1 MKKKFFKTTAV
12 LLVVLLVAVTTLM
25 VSCRK
30 KEEVPSVIKIG
41 ASVSLSGNLARFG
54 DMVKSGYELWAEKVN
69 EQGGIKV
76 GGKKMKVEIVYYDDQ
91 SDNQTSAKLTEKLI
105 TEDKVQFLLGPF
117 GSGPTFATTAIA
129 EKYNII
135 TMATLANAT
144 NIYERGFQNVYAVLA
159 PATRILSSFV
169 DMLAAQSP
177 APKKVA
183 IIFPNDNFPGA
194 VAKGAEAYAKQKGFE
209 VVYIEEY
216 TKGVKDLSSTIL
228 KIKKSG
234 AEVLMGS
241 GYLEEAILTVRQ
253 LDEQKVK
260 LKAIGFT
267 TGPELK
273 DFTDNLGDSAN
284 NIFGVSWWM
293 PQMNYSDSLFGSASD
308 YAKLYEQKFGEGL
321 SYQAAAASQGGLL
334 LQTAIE
340 KAGSL
345 ETDKVREALRSYSG
359 STFWGPTSWD
369 SSGQNMAGATVTF
382 QIQDGVIQTVFPPE
396 AGQTKPIYPMP

>member
-1 MKKKFFKTTAV
+1 
-12 LLVVLLVAVTTLM
+12 
-25 VSCRK
+25 
-30 KEEVPSVIKIG
+30 
-41 ASVSLSGNLARFG
+41 
-54 DMVKSGYELWAEKVN
+54 
-69 EQGGIKV
+69 
-76 GGKKMKVEIVYYDDQ
+76 
-91 SDNQTSAKLTEKLI
+91 
-105 TEDKVQFLLGPF
+105 
-117 GSGPTFATTAIA
+117 
-129 EKYNII
+129 
-135 TMATLANAT
+135 
-144 NIYERGFQNVYAVLA
+144 
-159 PATRILSSFV
+159 
-169 DMLAAQSP
+169 
-177 APKKVA
+177 VA
-183 IIFPNDNFPGA
+183 IIYPNDNFPAA
-194 VAKGAEAYAKQKGFE
+194 VAKGANEYAKQKGFD

-228 KIKKSG
+228 KIKNSG

-253 LDEQKVK
+253 LKEQKVN

-273 DFTDNLGDSAN
+273 DFTDNLGSDAD

-345 ETDKVREALRSYSG
+345 DADKVRAALRSYSS
-359 STFWGPTSWD
+359 STFWGPTKWD
-369 SSGQNMAGATVTF
+369 PTGQNMAGATVTF
-382 QIQDGVIQTVFPPE
+382 QIQDGVIKTVWPPE
-396 AGQTKPIYPMP
+396 AGQADPIYPTP

>member
-1 MKKKFFKTTAV
+1 MRNKFF
-12 LLVVLLVAVTTLM
+12 TTLAL
-25 VSCRK
+25 VTALVLAGGAVFAGGQP
-30 KEEVPSVIKIG
+30 EPVEPEVIKIG

-54 DMVKSGYELWAEKVN
+54 NMVKSGYELWAEQVN
-69 EQGGIKV
+69 AQGGIDV
-76 GGKKMKVEIVYYDDQ
+76 GGKKLPVEIIYYDDQ

-144 NIYERGFQNVYAVLA
+144 NIYDRGFQNVFSVLA
-159 PATRILSSFV
+159 PATRIFSSFI

-177 APKKVA
+177 KPTKVA
-183 IIFPNDNFPGA
+183 IIYPNDNFPAA
-194 VAKGAEAYAKQKGFE
+194 VAKGAEAYAKEKGFN

-216 TKGVKDLSSTIL
+216 PKGVKDLSSTIL
-228 KIKKSG
+228 KIKNSG

-253 LDEQKVK
+253 LNEQKVR

-273 DFTDNLGDSAN
+273 DFTDNLGEDADY
-284 NIFGVSWWM
+284 IYGVSWWM
-293 PQMNYSDSLFGSASD
+293 PQMNYSDPLFGSASD
-308 YAKLYEQKFGEGL
+308 YADLYAKKFGEGL
-321 SYQAAAASQGGLL
+321 SYQAAGASQGGLL
-334 LQTAIE
+334 LQMAIE

-359 STFWGPTSWD
+359 STFWGPTKWD
-369 SSGQNMAGATVTF
+369 ASGQNTAGATVTF
-382 QIQDGVIQTVFPPE
+382 QIQDGVIKTVFPPE
-396 AGQTKPIYPMP
+396 AGQEKPIYPMP

>member
-1 MKKKFFKTTAV
+1 MKNKFFKTLAFLMALVLAGGAV
-12 LLVVLLVAVTTLM
+12 FAGGQP
-25 VSCRK
+25 
-30 KEEVPSVIKIG
+30 EPPEPEVIKIG

-54 DMVKSGYELWAEKVN
+54 NMVKSGYELWAEQVN
-69 EQGGIKV
+69 AEGGIDV
-76 GGKKMKVEIVYYDDQ
+76 GGKKLPVEIVYYDDQ

-144 NIYERGFQNVYAVLA
+144 NIYDRGFQNVYAVLA
-159 PATRILSSFV
+159 PATRIFSSFI

-177 APKKVA
+177 RPRKVA
-183 IIFPNDNFPGA
+183 IIYPNDNFPGA
-194 VAKGAEAYAKQKGFE
+194 VAKGAEAYAKEKGFE
-209 VVYIEEY
+209 VAYIEEY
-216 TKGVKDLSSTIL
+216 PKGVKDLSSTIL
-228 KIKKSG
+228 KIKNSG

-253 LDEQKVK
+253 LNEQKVS

-273 DFTDNLGDSAN
+273 DFTDNLGEEADY
-284 NIFGVSWWM
+284 IYGVSWWM
-293 PQMNYSDSLFGSASD
+293 PQMNYSDDLFGSASD
-308 YAKLYEQKFGEGL
+308 YADLYAEKYGEGL

-334 LQTAIE
+334 LQMAIE

-359 STFWGPTSWD
+359 STFWGPTRWD
-369 SSGQNMAGATVTF
+369 STGQNMAGATVTF
-382 QIQDGVIQTVFPPE
+382 QIQNGVIKTVFPPE
-396 AGQTKPIYPMP
+396 AGQAKPVYPMP

>member
-1 MKKKFFKTTAV
+1 MKNKFFTTVAV
-12 LLVVLLVAVTTLM
+12 LLAFLLTAGTLFAGGQT
-25 VSCRK
+25 
-30 KEEVPSVIKIG
+30 ETEAPDIIKIG
-41 ASVSLSGNLARFG
+41 ASISLSGNLARFG
-54 DMVKSGYELWAEKVN
+54 NMVKSGYELWAEQVN
-69 EQGGIKV
+69 AQGGIDV
-76 GGKKMKVEIVYYDDQ
+76 GGKKMPVEIVYYDDQ
-91 SDNQTSAKLTEKLI
+91 SDNQTAVKLTEKLI
-105 TEDKVQFLLGPF
+105 TEDKIQFLLGPF

-135 TMATLANAT
+135 TIATLANAT
-144 NIYERGFQNVYAVLA
+144 NIYDRGFQNVFAVLA
-159 PATRILSSFV
+159 PATRIFSSFI

-177 APKKVA
+177 KPAKVA
-183 IIFPNDNFPGA
+183 IIYPNDNFPAA
-194 VAKGAEAYAKQKGFE
+194 VAKGANEYAKQKGFD

-228 KIKKSG
+228 KIKNSG

-253 LDEQKVK
+253 LKEQKVN

-273 DFTDNLGDSAN
+273 DFTDNLGSDAD

-345 ETDKVREALRSYSG
+345 DADKVRAALRSYSS
-359 STFWGPTSWD
+359 STFWGPTKWD
-369 SSGQNMAGATVTF
+369 STGQNMAGATVTF
-382 QIQDGVIQTVFPPE
+382 QIQDGVIKTVWPPE
-396 AGQTKPIYPMP
+396 AGQADPIYPTP

>member
-1 MKKKFFKTTAV
+1 MKHKFFAV
-12 LLVVLLVAVTTLM
+12 ISVLM
-25 VSCRK
+25 VLVLVSGALFAGGQAGPA
-30 KEEVPSVIKIG
+30 EPEVIKIG

-54 DMVKSGYELWAEKVN
+54 NMVKNGYELWAEQVN
-69 EQGGIKV
+69 AQGGIQV
-76 GGKKMKVEIVYYDDQ
+76 GDKKLPVEIVYYDDQ

-105 TEDKVQFLLGPF
+105 TQDKVQFLLGPF

-144 NIYERGFQNVYAVLA
+144 NIYDRGFKNVFSVLA
-159 PATRILSSFV
+159 PATRIFSSFI

-177 APKKVA
+177 RPSKVA
-183 IIFPNDNFPGA
+183 IIYPNDNFPAA
-194 VAKGAEAYAKQKGFE
+194 VAKGAEAYAKEKGFE
-209 VVYIEEY
+209 VTYIEEY
-216 TKGVKDLSSTIL
+216 PKGVKDLSSTVL
-228 KIKKSG
+228 KIKNSG

-253 LDEQKVK
+253 LNEQKVD

-273 DFTDNLGDSAN
+273 DFTDNLGEDADY
-284 NIFGVSWWM
+284 IFGVSWWM
-293 PQMNYSDSLFGSASD
+293 PQMNYSDPLFGSASD
-308 YAKLYEQKFGEGL
+308 YAKLYAAKYGEGL

-334 LQTAIE
+334 LQMAIE

-345 ETDKVREALRSYSG
+345 ETDKVRAALRSYSG
-359 STFWGPTSWD
+359 STFWGPTKWD
-369 SSGQNMAGATVTF
+369 STGQNTAGATVTF
-382 QIQDGVIQTVFPPE
+382 QIQNGEIKTVFPPE
-396 AGQTKPIYPMP
+396 AGQVDPIYPMP

>member
-1 MKKKFFKTTAV
+1 MRNKLFKATAV
-12 LLVVLLVAVTTLM
+12 LLVILLVAVTTFL
-25 VSCRK
+25 VSCKK
-30 KEEVPSVIKIG
+30 KEEVPKVIKIG

-54 DMVKSGYELWAEKVN
+54 NMVKNGYELWAEQVN
-69 EQGGIKV
+69 AAGGIDV
-76 GGKKMKVEIVYYDDQ
+76 GGKKLPVEIVYYDDQ

-105 TEDKVQFLLGPF
+105 TQDKVQFLLGPF

-144 NIYERGFQNVYAVLA
+144 NIYDRGFQNVFSVLA
-159 PATRILSSFV
+159 PATRIFSSFI
-169 DMLAAQSP
+169 DMLAAQN
-177 APKKVA
+177 PKPTKVA
-183 IIFPNDNFPGA
+183 IIYPNDNFPGA
-194 VAKGAEAYAKQKGFE
+194 VAKGAEAYAKDKGFD

-216 TKGVKDLSSTIL
+216 TKGVNDLSSTIL
-228 KIKKSG
+228 KIKNSG

-253 LDEQKVK
+253 LNEQKVS

-273 DFTDNLGDSAN
+273 DFTDNLGSDAN
-284 NIFGVSWWM
+284 NICGVSWWM
-293 PQMNYSDSLFGSASD
+293 PQMNYSDPLFGSASD
-308 YAKLYEQKFGEGL
+308 YANLYAKKFGEGL
-321 SYQAAAASQGGLL
+321 SYQAAGASQGGLL
-334 LQTAIE
+334 LQMAIE

-359 STFWGPTSWD
+359 STFWGPTKWD
-369 SSGQNMAGATVTF
+369 ASGQNTAGATVTF
-382 QIQDGVIQTVFPPE
+382 QIQDGVIKTVFPPE
-396 AGQTKPIYPMP
+396 AGQVKPIYPMP

>member
-1 MKKKFFKTTAV
+1 MKNKFFTTVAV
-12 LLVVLLVAVTTLM
+12 LLAFLLTAGTLFAGGQTETEVLD
-25 VSCRK
+25 
-30 KEEVPSVIKIG
+30 VIKIG
-41 ASVSLSGNLARFG
+41 ASISLSGNLARFG
-54 DMVKSGYELWAEKVN
+54 NMVKSGYELWAEQVN
-69 EQGGIKV
+69 AQGGIDV
-76 GGKKMKVEIVYYDDQ
+76 GGKKMPVEIVYYDDQ
-91 SDNQTSAKLTEKLI
+91 SDNQTAVKLTEKLI
-105 TEDKVQFLLGPF
+105 TEDKIQFLLGPF

-135 TMATLANAT
+135 TIATLANAT
-144 NIYERGFQNVYAVLA
+144 NIYDRGFQNVFAVLA
-159 PATRILSSFV
+159 PATRIFSSFI

-177 APKKVA
+177 KPAKVA
-183 IIFPNDNFPGA
+183 IIYPNDNFPAA
-194 VAKGAEAYAKQKGFE
+194 VAKGANEYAKQKGFD

-228 KIKKSG
+228 KIKNSG

-253 LDEQKVK
+253 LKEQKVN

-273 DFTDNLGDSAN
+273 DFTDNLGSDAD

-308 YAKLYEQKFGEGL
+308 YAKLYEQRFGEGL

-345 ETDKVREALRSYSG
+345 DADKVRAALRSYSS
-359 STFWGPTSWD
+359 STFWGPTKWD
-369 SSGQNMAGATVTF
+369 STGQNMAGATVTF
-382 QIQDGVIQTVFPPE
+382 QIQDGVIKTVWPPE
-396 AGQTKPIYPMP
+396 AGQADPIYPMP

>member
-1 MKKKFFKTTAV
+1 MKKFFTD
-12 LLVVLLVAVTTLM
+12 LVVLTALLLAAGTLFAAGGT
-25 VSCRK
+25 
-30 KEEVPSVIKIG
+30 ETEAPEVIKIG

-54 DMVKSGYELWAEKVN
+54 NMVKSGYELWAEQVN
-69 EQGGIKV
+69 AEGGINV
-76 GGKKMKVEIVYYDDQ
+76 GGKKLPVEIVYYDDQ

-144 NIYERGFQNVYAVLA
+144 NIYDRGFQNVYAVLA
-159 PATRILSSFV
+159 PATRIFASFI

-177 APKKVA
+177 KPTKVA
-183 IIFPNDNFPGA
+183 IIYPNDNFPGA
-194 VAKGAEAYAKQKGFE
+194 VAKGAEAYAKQKGFD

-228 KIKKSG
+228 KIKNSG

-253 LDEQKVK
+253 LNEQKVR

-273 DFTDNLGDSAN
+273 DFTDNLGSDAN

-293 PQMNYSDSLFGSASD
+293 PEMNYSDALFGSASD
-308 YAKLYEQKFGEGL
+308 YADLYANKFGEGL

-359 STFWGPTSWD
+359 STFWGPTKWD
-369 SSGQNMAGATVTF
+369 STGQNMAGATVTF
-382 QIQDGVIQTVFPPE
+382 QIQNGVIKTVFPPE
-396 AGQTKPIYPMP
+396 AGQAKPIYPMP

>member
-1 MKKKFFKTTAV
+1 MRNKFF
-12 LLVVLLVAVTTLM
+12 TTLAL
-25 VSCRK
+25 VTALVLAGGAVFAGGQP
-30 KEEVPSVIKIG
+30 EPVEPEVIKIG

-54 DMVKSGYELWAEKVN
+54 NMVKSGYELWAEQVN
-69 EQGGIKV
+69 AQGGIDV
-76 GGKKMKVEIVYYDDQ
+76 GGKKLPVEIIYYDDQ

-144 NIYERGFQNVYAVLA
+144 NIYDRGFQNVFSVLA
-159 PATRILSSFV
+159 PATRIFSSFI

-177 APKKVA
+177 KPTKVA
-183 IIFPNDNFPGA
+183 IIYPNDNFPAA
-194 VAKGAEAYAKQKGFE
+194 VAKGAEAYAKEKGFN

-216 TKGVKDLSSTIL
+216 PKGVKDLSSTIL
-228 KIKKSG
+228 KIKNSG

-253 LDEQKVK
+253 LNEQKVR

-273 DFTDNLGDSAN
+273 DFTDNLGEDADY
-284 NIFGVSWWM
+284 IYGVSWWM
-293 PQMNYSDSLFGSASD
+293 PQMNYSDPLFGSASD
-308 YAKLYEQKFGEGL
+308 YADLYAKKFGEGL
-321 SYQAAAASQGGLL
+321 SYQAAGASQGGLL
-334 LQTAIE
+334 LQMAIE

-345 ETDKVREALRSYSG
+345 ETDKVRAALRSYSG
-359 STFWGPTSWD
+359 STFWGPTKWD
-369 SSGQNMAGATVTF
+369 ASGQNTAGATVTF
-382 QIQDGVIQTVFPPE
+382 QIQDGVIKTVFPPE
-396 AGQTKPIYPMP
+396 AGQVKPIYPMP